1 MSQNRSERLRTGIE
15 GLDRMLNG
23 GFMRG
28 DTVLLAG
35 SAGTGKSTIGLQYLI
50 QGTEQG
56 ESGIYLTFEELPDQL
71 YRDANNFGWD
81 LRKFEAENK
90 LRVICTSPDVIMTPE
105 GVEAVLELPIKQM
118 NARRIVIDSLT
129 HFRMFIGSD
138 NIRMQT
144 YKLAMYLKTKKVSS
158 ILIWE
163 ATQSLGASFSISEEG
178 ISFLSDCIVLLK
190 MIEIES
196 ALRRGLVVM
205 KMRGSEHDKKLREYD
220 ITSKGISVLSSFDN
234 YEGLMGGSPTR
245 NASDKFAQLFAK
257 SAKGK

>member
-1 MSQNRSERLRTGIE
+1 MSQGRTERLRTGIE

-50 QGTEQG
+50 QGTEEG
-56 ESGIYLTFEELPDQL
+56 ESGIYLTFEELPDQI
-71 YRDANNFGWD
+71 YRDAGNFGWD
-81 LRKFEAENK
+81 LRKLEGENK
-90 LRVICTSPDVIMTPE
+90 LKVVCTSPDVIMSPE
-105 GVEAVLELPIKQM
+105 GIEAVLELPIKQM

-129 HFRMFIGSD
+129 HFRMFVGPDS
-138 NIRMQT
+138 IRMQT
-144 YKLAMYLKTKKVSS
+144 YRLAMFLKTKKVSPV
-158 ILIWE
+158 LIWE
-163 ATQSLGASFSISEEG
+163 ATQSLGTSFSISEEG

-220 ITSKGISVLSSFDN
+220 ITSKGISVQGSFDN
-234 YEGLMGGSPTR
+234 YEGLMGGTPTR
-245 NASDKFAQLFAK
+245 NASDKFAQLFTK
-257 SAKGK
+257 SAKRK